1 MESPTARNLHWER
14 PWGVVKSSL
23 TCWLSGT
30 FRTSTSVIF
39 RGVSLS

>member
-1 MESPTARNLHWER
+1 MKNLTPQSRHWDRGPECSQ
-14 PWGVVKSSL
+14 VL

-39 RGVSLS
+39 RGMSLS